1 MNHNKDDFDIIV
13 TVRNYSYTSTMF
25 RTVITIENR
34 LTHSE
39 KKFYVDGVYKNSWDI
54 NVYDSWKDVQK
65 EWDR

>member
-1 MNHNKDDFDIIV
+1 M
-13 TVRNYSYTSTMF
+13 TLRNYGYTSTMF